1 MTGNRRID
9 AVICWVD
16 GNDPV
21 LSAKRAKYVTAEQA
35 SRDDVAGATRYA
47 SLDEISYCVC
57 SILRNA
63 PFINCI
69 YIITDGQ
76 VPPIQEAVSRNFPD
90 NAIPVRIIDHKVI
103 FRGYEDA
110 LPTFNSGALETMMWR
125 IPGLSDWF
133 IYMNDDFAI
142 TAPLRVD
149 DFFCDD
155 VPIVH
160 GYWHSTFTARLGKWL
175 KGKRKLH
182 FRDGMLLSAEAIG
195 ARRFVRIPHI
205 PRLYHR
211 QVQERFY
218 TEHPDLFRK
227 NMSFRFRA
235 PGRLDNNSLV
245 ATLMTREDGALVR
258 FDRNDVLYMEPR
270 KDRERFLEEF
280 GRCKRLLS
288 AKFLCVNSLD
298 RFDPAD
304 ARDIQAWLADRLDI
318 KI

>member
-1 MTGNRRID
+1 MSERKID

-16 GNDPV
+16 GNDPA
-21 LSAKRAKYVTAEQA
+21 LKAKRARYVTGEQA
-35 SRDDVAGATRYA
+35 SRDDVAGDTRYD
-47 SLDEISYCVC
+47 SQNEIAYCVC

-76 VPPIQEAVSRNFPD
+76 VPPIDDVLDRNFPD
-90 NAIPVRIIDHKVI
+90 RRIPVKIIDHKEI

-133 IYMNDDFAI
+133 LYLNDDFAI
-142 TAPLRVD
+142 TAPVTEE
-149 DFFCDD
+149 DFFDGD
-155 VPIVH
+155 MPIVH
-160 GYWHSTFTARLGKWL
+160 GYWHSTFTARLHKWL
-175 KGKRKLH
+175 KGSKRIH
-182 FRDGMLLSAEAIG
+182 FRDGMLKSAELLG

-218 TEHPDLFRK
+218 AGHPDEFRR
-227 NMSFRFRA
+227 NMSYRFRV

-245 ATLMTREDGALVR
+245 ATIMATQEGALVKY
-258 FDRNDVLYMEPR
+258 DKDDVLYLEPR
-270 KDRERFLEEF
+270 KKEERFREEF
-280 GRCKRLLS
+280 GRCKRLTG
-288 AKFLCVNSLD
+288 AKFLCTNSLD
-298 RFDPAD
+298 KFSPQQRKE
-304 ARDIQAWLADRLDI
+304 IQDWLSERL
-318 KI
+318 KIEI